1 MKKIV
6 SGVVLTL
13 LLIGMLSSAF
23 NIQPV
28 KAEPKTI
35 IVPDDYSS
43 IQEAINAAKPG
54 DTIYVKSGIYYENII
69 VNKDNLRLIGENRET
84 TIIDGGG
91 QGTVVK
97 LAKVVNGMTDVEGV
111 IIEGFTIRNSGQQL
125 FEDRYGV
132 EIFGFYNTIR
142 NNIITNNNKAGVYV
156 YADKNRITKNVIA
169 NNDWWGVFIATEAN
183 DNEITGNN
191 ITNNVYGIQ
200 VMSARVTISENY
212 VIDNEQYGILLDNAY
227 DCVLKN
233 NHIEGSK
240 FNFAVLGG
248 ALSDFLHDIDSTNT
262 VNGRPIY
269 YLINRQDEKIPT
281 EAGYVALIN
290 SRNITVENLSLENN
304 WQGILLFNTNNTKI
318 TGNNITKTFIGVS
331 LLYSSD
337 NIIAGNNITKKG
349 GLIQIGWYRQSGI
362 RLVYSSNNTI
372 TENNIIDKW
381 WGLVLSR
388 SSHNTI
394 YHNNFIDLYKNTI
407 YLEESYDNTW
417 DNGYPSGGNYWS
429 DYNGTDFYSGSGQD
443 EAGSDGIG
451 DVVYEIDADNRDRY
465 PLMGPFTSFDAGTW
479 NGEEC
484 NIYVVSNSTVS
495 NFQLNTT
502 LGAISF
508 NVTGVEGTAAFCR
521 ITIPN
526 IIVQDLW
533 QGNYTVLLNG
543 EPWPF
548 RNWTDTTSTY
558 IYINY
563 THSEHQIVIIPQ
575 LPSSIAL
582 LEFLMLITIPLIFT
596 KKRQQTRKTNERT

>member
-1 MKKIV
+1 LGEAMFRKAV
-6 SGVVLTL
+6 SGV
-13 LLIGMLSSAF
+13 MLFLMFMSMLNMAF
-23 NIQPV
+23 KIQLAP
-28 KAEPKTI
+28 AEAESTMI
-35 IVPDDYSS
+35 IVPDNYPT
-43 IQEAINAAKPG
+43 IQEAINAANPG

-69 VNKDNLRLIGENRET
+69 VNKDNLRLIGENKET

-132 EIFGFYNTIR
+132 EILGFYNTVR
-142 NNIITNNNKAGVYV
+142 NNIITNNDDAGVYV
-156 YADKNRITKNVIA
+156 HADKNTITKNIIA
-169 NNDWWGVFIATEAN
+169 NNDLGVFIDAWAD
-183 DNEITGNN
+183 DNEITRNN

-200 VMSARVTISENY
+200 VMTARVTISDNY
-212 VIDNEQYGILLDNAY
+212 VINNEEYGILLDNAY

-269 YLINRQDEKIPT
+269 YLINRQNEKVPT
-281 EAGYVALIN
+281 DAGYVALIN

-381 WGLVLSR
+381 WGLELTL

-394 YHNNFIDLYKNTI
+394 YHNNFICK
-407 YLEESYDNTW
+407 
-417 DNGYPSGGNYWS
+417 
-429 DYNGTDFYSGSGQD
+429 
-443 EAGSDGIG
+443 
-451 DVVYEIDADNRDRY
+451 
-465 PLMGPFTSFDAGTW
+465 
-479 NGEEC
+479 
-484 NIYVVSNSTVS
+484 
-495 NFQLNTT
+495 
-502 LGAISF
+502 
-508 NVTGVEGTAAFCR
+508 
-521 ITIPN
+521 
-526 IIVQDLW
+526 
-533 QGNYTVLLNG
+533 
-543 EPWPF
+543 
-548 RNWTDTTSTY
+548 
-558 IYINY
+558 
-563 THSEHQIVIIPQ
+563 
-575 LPSSIAL
+575 
-582 LEFLMLITIPLIFT
+582 
-596 KKRQQTRKTNERT
+596 